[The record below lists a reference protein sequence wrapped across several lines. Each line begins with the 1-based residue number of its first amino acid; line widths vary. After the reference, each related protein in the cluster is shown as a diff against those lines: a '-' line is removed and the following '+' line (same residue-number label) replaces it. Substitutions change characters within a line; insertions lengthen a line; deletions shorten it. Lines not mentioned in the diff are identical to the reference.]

1 MNKSVRGPRVSA
13 IIPTLNEETTL
24 ADVIVRCKP
33 FVDEILVIDGHSKD
47 RTAEV
52 ARSHGARFELDDQ
65 KGKGAAMR
73 RAARMVQGDIL
84 VFIDADGSH
93 IPEDIPKLV
102 EPILNGEA
110 DHVTASRVTGGSS
123 ELHGGFDEFLR
134 LTGSSFITA
143 CINVRYKVRLSDS
156 QNGFRAIKKDV
167 FLNLGL
173 TSNCTTIEQEMIMK
187 TLARGYRMAE
197 IPSHEFLR
205 KGGVSKVQVFK
216 LWHKYVASL
225 ICGLLLQRKQKVGLA
240 V

>member
-1 MNKSVRGPRVSA
+1 MDSVPERPRISD

-33 FVDEILVIDGHSKD
+33 FVGEVLVMDGHSGD

-52 ARSHGARFELDDQ
+52 ARAQGARFELDDR

-73 RAARMVQGDIL
+73 RAATLVRGDIL

-93 IPEDIPKLV
+93 VPEDIPKLV
-102 EPILNGEA
+102 EPILKDEA
-110 DHVTASRVTGGSS
+110 DHVTASRMTGGSS

-134 LTGSSFITA
+134 LAGSSFITA
-143 CINVRYKVRLSDS
+143 CINTRYKVRLSDS

-173 TSNCTTIEQEMIMK
+173 TANSTTIEQEMIMK
-187 TLARGYRMAE
+187 SLARGYRMAE
-197 IPSHEFLR
+197 IPSHEHLR

-216 LWHKYVASL
+216 LWHKYLASL
-225 ICGLLLQRKQKVGLA
+225 IRGML
-240 V
+240 